1 MEILDMLVEMNKEI
15 NACIASETAKCEE
28 IEKER
33 EILQENMTREIRSDL
48 MKYLEY
54 YKKLGIKKSV
64 LCSEVELNPIG
75 LQLGGNYSYVG
86 VEFLDESVWLKQM
99 VSLTKDYSCYNGYG
113 IWNTKMEKWGRR
125 DLAGDSLNIIYEN
138 WTEIKNGIEKKIA
151 EEYMKQKTAECRKL
165 NSKME
170 EVKKMLKTTNKLL
183 NM

>member
-75 LQLGGNYSYVG
+75 LQLNGGYSYVG
-86 VEFLDESVWLKQM
+86 VEFSSDFVLLKQM
-99 VSLTKDYSCYNGYG
+99 ICLTRDCSCYNVYG
-113 IWNTKMEKWGRR
+113 IWSTKMEKWVRR
-125 DLAGDSLNIIYEN
+125 DFAGDSLNMIYEN
-138 WTEIKNGIEKKIA
+138 WTEIKKGIEKKIA
-151 EEYMKQKTAECRKL
+151 EEYVKQKTTECSRLNNKKESAE
-165 NSKME
+165 KMF
-170 EVKKMLKTTNKLL
+170 KTALRLL
-183 NM
+183 G